1 MSRDVLIEG
10 RDGVATVTFN
20 RPQQRNAIHYEM
32 WREIARLM
40 EECGKDE
47 SLRAVVFRGAG
58 QEAFSAGAD
67 IAEFDRYRKD
77 SRVAR
82 QYSRAVE
89 EALDAIAVLPKPTI
103 ALITGYCVGGGCE
116 LATATDI
123 RVAAENSRFGI
134 PSAKLGLLVGY
145 REMQRLVRLVGP
157 GVAMDLLLTARLMDA
172 EEALRVGLISRL
184 VPLAEIEE
192 AVWRLAAEVAALAP
206 LAHRGHKQILETVLT
221 NPRLKGLTP
230 EQERLPF
237 ACYDTADFHEGRR
250 AFLEKRRPEF
260 KGR

>member
-1 MSRDVLIEG
+1 MSRDLLFEA

-157 GVAMDLLLTARLMDA
+157 GVAMDLLLTARLLDA
-172 EEALRVGLISRL
+172 QEALRVGLVSKV
-184 VPLAEIEE
+184 VPHEELPAATMELAE
-192 AVWRLAAEVAALAP
+192 RLA
-206 LAHRGHKQILETVLT
+206 RGSE
-221 NPRLKGLTP
+221 
-230 EQERLPF
+230 ESE
-237 ACYDTADFHEGRR
+237 EGGR
-250 AFLEKRRPEF
+250 AFREKREPRF
-260 KGR
+260 S

>member
-1 MSRDVLIEG
+1 MSGDLLIER
-10 RDGVATVTFN
+10 RDGIATVIFN
-20 RPQQRNAIHYEM
+20 RPEQRNAIHYEM
-32 WREIARLM
+32 WRGIARLM
-40 EECGKDE
+40 AECGKDK
-47 SLRAVVFRGAG
+47 SVRVAVFRGAG

-67 IAEFDRYRKD
+67 IAEFDRHRKD
-77 SRVAR
+77 STVAQR
-82 QYSRAVE
+82 YHRAVE
-89 EALDAIAVLPKPTI
+89 GALDAVAALPKPTM
-103 ALITGYCVGGGCE
+103 ALITGFCVGGGCE

-184 VPLAEIEE
+184 VPLVEIEE
-192 AVWRLAAEVAALAP
+192 SVRTLAGEVASLAP
-206 LAHRGHKQILETVLT
+206 LAHQGHKQILETVLS

-230 EQERLPF
+230 KQKRLPF

-250 AFLEKRRPEF
+250 AFLEKRRAQF